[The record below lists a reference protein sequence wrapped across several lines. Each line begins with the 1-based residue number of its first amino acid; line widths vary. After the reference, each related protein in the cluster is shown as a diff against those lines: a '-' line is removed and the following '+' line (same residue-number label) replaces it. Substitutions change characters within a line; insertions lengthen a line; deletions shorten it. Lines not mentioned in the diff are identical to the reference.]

1 MELAILLPLISG
13 LACAEVPA
21 AVPVVAAEDPEAAP
35 VDAAAPEGLLLP
47 ELLLQFAEIMLMLLT
62 CSVPL
67 PLSMPVTETVWPIC
81 WVNCGLEL
89 LSPCSVQLLPL
100 LSVRL
105 KLPEEPCRQPVT
117 EVV

>member
-1 MELAILLPLISG
+1 LELAILLPLISELG
-13 LACAEVPA
+13 CAVAEVPA
-21 AVPVVAAEDPEAAP
+21 AAP
-35 VDAAAPEGLLLP
+35 GLLLAP
-47 ELLLQFAEIMLMLLT
+47 EALLQFAEIMLMLLT